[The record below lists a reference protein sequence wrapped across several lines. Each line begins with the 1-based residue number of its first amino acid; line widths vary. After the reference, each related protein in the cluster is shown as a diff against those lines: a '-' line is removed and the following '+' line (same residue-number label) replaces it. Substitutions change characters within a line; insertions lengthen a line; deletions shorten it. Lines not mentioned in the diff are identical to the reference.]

1 MRANRALTPAQV
13 ARRLQVSEGRV
24 VRWLRAGHLRG
35 LRCRGRWWTS
45 TLALAAFLE
54 TRANR
59 PAPMS
64 LASDASGRVFAFR
77 RGERA

>member
-24 VRWLRAGHLRG
+24 VRWLRAGQLRG

-54 TRANR
+54 RRANR
-59 PAPMS
+59 PAPMP
-64 LASDASGRVFAFR
+64 LGAEGAGRLFAFR